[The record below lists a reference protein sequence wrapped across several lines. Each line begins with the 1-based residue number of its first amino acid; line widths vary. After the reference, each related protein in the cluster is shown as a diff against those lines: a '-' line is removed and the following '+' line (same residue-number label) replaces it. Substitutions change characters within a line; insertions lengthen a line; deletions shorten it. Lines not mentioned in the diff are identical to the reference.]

1 MLGTHAMDQC
11 ACLLY
16 LYQTSN
22 PAIIATGSVDI
33 FTIFMFDKAHM
44 SETKIG
50 QKIKSDFRGLEN
62 FITLFYILGYYD
74 VTCVNTS
81 VI

>member
-1 MLGTHAMDQC
+1 MLDTRALDQF

-33 FTIFMFDKAHM
+33 FTISMFD
-44 SETKIG
+44 
-50 QKIKSDFRGLEN
+50 
-62 FITLFYILGYYD
+62 
-74 VTCVNTS
+74 
-81 VI
+81 